1 MEFGFLSVLPAIV
14 AITLAIAT
22 REVIGSLFIAI
33 VLGATFLNNYNPG
46 TGLLQAMDNY
56 VLGSVTDEWNCAIL
70 IFTLLMGGMIGLI
83 TRSGGANAIAESL
96 AKRAKTPRA
105 GQLYTWLIGMLI
117 FFDDYGSS
125 LITGNTAR
133 PLTDRLRISREKL
146 SYIVDSTAAPV
157 ATIGIISTWIG
168 YELGIIRDS
177 FMKVGI
183 EENVF
188 FLFLKSIPF
197 RYYSI
202 FALGLVV
209 IVSVLM
215 RDFGPMY
222 TAEKRARTTGKVLRD
237 GAVPLVDTAA
247 KDLMVKEGAPLR
259 VINFLL
265 PIIVLVGATF
275 YGLYWDGVHNGG
287 ATAGKLLEA
296 IGEADASVVL
306 LWTSMIGAI
315 VALVLVLAQRILAFN
330 EAMDTLV
337 SGMKSVFFACIIL
350 VLAWSISAV
359 SSELGAAEYLVG
371 LVTSGGVPYQI
382 IPLLIF
388 LIACLMSFATGT
400 SWGTMGIILPLAI
413 PVAYALN
420 DAILIPTMGA
430 VLTGAIFGDHCSPIS
445 DSTILSSTGSGADH
459 IDHVRTQMPYA
470 LLAAAV
476 AAVFGFI
483 PAGFGMPYW
492 TTLISIV
499 VGWIVLIVFVRLVGK
514 STASEAD
521 IVEAGKADVRA

>member
-1 MEFGFLSVLPAIV
+1 MIVEYGFLSILPAIV

-33 VLGATFLNNYNPG
+33 VLGATFLNNYNVG
-46 TGLLQAMDNY
+46 TGILQAMENF
-56 VLGSVTDEWNCAIL
+56 VLNSVTDPWNCAIL

-83 TRSGGANAIAESL
+83 TRSGGANAVAEAL

-133 PLTDRLRISREKL
+133 PLTDKLNISREKL

-168 YELGIIRDS
+168 YELGIIKTAFAS
-177 FMKVGI
+177 VGI

-188 FLFLKSIPF
+188 FLFLKSIPY

-209 IVSVLM
+209 IIATMM
-215 RDFGPMY
+215 RDYGPMY
-222 TAEKRARTTGKVLRD
+222 EAEIRARTTGKVLRD
-237 GAVPLVDTAA
+237 GAVPLADPSAS
-247 KDLMVKEGAPLR
+247 DLMPKEDTPLR
-259 VINFLL
+259 VVNFLL
-265 PIIVLVGATF
+265 PILVLIGATF
-275 YGLYWDGVHNGG
+275 YGLYWHGVNVGG
-287 ATAGKLLEA
+287 APAGSLLEA
-296 IGEADASVVL
+296 IGESDASIVL
-306 LWTSMIGAI
+306 LWTSLIGSL
-315 VALVLVLAQRILAFN
+315 VALVLVVGQRILSFT
-330 EAMDTLV
+330 EAMETLV

-359 SSELGAAEYLVG
+359 SGELGAAEYLVG
-371 LVTSGGVPYQI
+371 LVTEGGVPYQV

-413 PVAYALN
+413 PVAYHLN
-420 DAILIPTMGA
+420 PAILIPTMGS

-470 LLAAAV
+470 VTAAV
-476 AAVFGFI
+476 VAAICFLL
-483 PAGFGMPYW
+483 AGFGLPYA
-492 TTLISIV
+492 TTFIFIAIGLVI
-499 VGWIVLIVFVRLVGK
+499 LIVFVRLVGK
-514 STASEAD
+514 STAATGDLLEA
-521 IVEAGKADVRA
+521 KK

>member
-1 MEFGFLSVLPAIV
+1 MEYGFLSILPAIV

-33 VLGATFLNNYNPG
+33 VLGATFLNSYNPG
-46 TGLLQAMDNY
+46 TGLLQAMENY
-56 VLGSVTDEWNCAIL
+56 VLGSVTDPWNCAIL

-83 TRSGGANAIAESL
+83 TRSGGANAIAEAL
-96 AKRAKTPRA
+96 ARRAKTARA

-133 PLTDRLRISREKL
+133 PLTDRLNISREKL

-168 YELGIIRDS
+168 YELGVIRTA
-177 FMKVGI
+177 FLNVGI

-209 IVSVLM
+209 IISVMM

-222 TAEKRARTTGKVLRD
+222 DAEKRARTTGKVLRE
-237 GAVPLVDTAA
+237 GAVPLVDTAS
-247 KDLMVKEGAPLR
+247 KDLMPKEGAPLR

-265 PIIVLVGATF
+265 PILVLVGATF
-275 YGLYWDGVHNGG
+275 YGLYWHGVNEGG
-287 ATAGKLLEA
+287 AAAGNILEA
-296 IGEADASVVL
+296 IGASDASIVL
-306 LWTSMIGAI
+306 LWTSLIGALI
-315 VALVLVLAQRILAFN
+315 ALVLVLVQRILTFN
-330 EAMDTLV
+330 EAMETFV

-359 SSELGAAEYLVG
+359 SDELGAADYLVG

-400 SWGTMGIILPLAI
+400 SWGTMGIVLPLAI

-420 DAILIPTMGA
+420 PEILIATMGA

-470 LLAAAV
+470 VLAAVV
-476 AAVFGFI
+476 AGVFGFI

-492 TTLISIV
+492 TTFVSIGL
-499 VGWIVLIVFVRLVGK
+499 GWAVMIVFVRFVGRSTSGDVLVLKG
-514 STASEAD
+514 
-521 IVEAGKADVRA
+521 GKARVKA